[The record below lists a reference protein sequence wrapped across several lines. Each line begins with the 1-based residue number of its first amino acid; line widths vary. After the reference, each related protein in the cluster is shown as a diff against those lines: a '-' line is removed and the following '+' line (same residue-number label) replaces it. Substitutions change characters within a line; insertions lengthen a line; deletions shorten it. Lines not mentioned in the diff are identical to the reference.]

1 MTVSEFQK
9 KIRDLY
15 LKKDKSRGIEATFT
29 WLIEEIGE
37 LARAI
42 RGNGDPAEEL
52 ADCAA
57 WLFSVANI
65 LNVNMQEAITKYE
78 NGCPKCGKI
87 PCVCD

>member
-9 KIRDLY
+9 KIEDIY
-15 LKKDKSRGIEATFT
+15 LNKDKSRGIEATFT

-42 RGNGDPAEEL
+42 RYKAGMEEEL

-65 LNVNMQEAITKYE
+65 LNVNMQEAIAKYE